1 MKNTNV
7 LSQNNFRNFVEVDV
21 SLQSLVEISNKS
33 RRIVVE
39 V

>member
-7 LSQNNFRNFVEVDV
+7 LSQNNFCNFVEVDV